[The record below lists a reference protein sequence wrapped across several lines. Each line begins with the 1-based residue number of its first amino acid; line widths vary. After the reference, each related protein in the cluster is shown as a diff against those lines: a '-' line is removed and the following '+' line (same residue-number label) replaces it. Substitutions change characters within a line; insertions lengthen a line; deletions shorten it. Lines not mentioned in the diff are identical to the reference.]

1 MRTLHGK
8 RTLITGAAS
17 GIGRAIAERCAAEG
31 AELLLVDM
39 NPAAL
44 ETAAT
49 ALATGGARVRR
60 YVLDVTDVSR
70 IVGLREEVHADGGP
84 IDVLVNN
91 AGLVF
96 GGAFLELPVEKHLT
110 TYRVNTLGV
119 VAMTHA
125 FLPDLLAGT

>member
-1 MRTLHGK
+1 MQTLHGK

-31 AELLLVDM
+31 AELLLVDL
-39 NPAAL
+39 NPDALATATAAL
-44 ETAAT
+44 T
-49 ALATGGARVRR
+49 TGGARARN

-70 IVGLREEVHADGGP
+70 IVGLREEVHRDGGP

-96 GGAFLELPVEKHLT
+96 GGAFL
-110 TYRVNTLGV
+110 
-119 VAMTHA
+119 
-125 FLPDLLAGT
+125 D